1 MIPRTAIVLAVVS
14 ALGWSAQAETITV
27 DAGKTH
33 QTIEGFGTC
42 LIAWQDKFRTLYRT
56 EGFQRIYAEEV
67 GCNILRINLWGP
79 VSKTP
84 AKDPDEIRWQDFDVE
99 GEPRAKIF
107 IEFAKGLKKVNP
119 DVRCIGTVWSPPAWM
134 KVNGKITGGGKS
146 IRADSYAGVTNRVKS
161 EYFPHFVQWMVEM
174 AKMHK
179 AAGVPLYGISPGN
192 EVQFNQ
198 RFESCVWTG
207 EDYAKI
213 IAMLG
218 DALDKAELGETKIF
232 GPETMTSHFYRG
244 GTPDYIRAIAKNAKA
259 IKHLDAFATHGY
271 EDGFKAEMKANSSRR
286 FWDLIK
292 DSGKAYWMTEGGTRG
307 HDWPEPITEGVAVA
321 IHNSL
326 VAGNCSAFVPWQ
338 ITESKKSTHG
348 LMVWDKKT
356 PKTYA
361 AMHYTRFIPAG
372 SARIDTEPGFGAVK
386 AGAFLHEK
394 QKRLA
399 IVLINDADESR
410 EASLALKRLTGLT
423 ALEAYRTSAEE
434 SLQRIADVR
443 VDEGNASLTLPARSI
458 VTLTARGVQTSKRR

>member
-1 MIPRTAIVLAVVS
+1 MTLRTAVVLAVLSSLAVP
-14 ALGWSAQAETITV
+14 AQAGPITV
-27 DAGKTH
+27 DASGTH

-42 LIAWQDKFRTLYRT
+42 LIAWQDKFRKLYRT
-56 EGFQRIYAEEV
+56 ESFQKIYAREV

-79 VSKTP
+79 VSKKHVSDP
-84 AKDPDEIRWQDFDVE
+84 KDIRWQDFDIE

-107 IEFAKGLKKVNP
+107 LEFAKGLKKLNP

-146 IRADSYAGVTNRVKS
+146 IRAESYRGVNNRVKR
-161 EYFPHFVQWMVEM
+161 ECFEHFVRWIVEM

-207 EDYAKI
+207 EDFAKI
-213 IAMLG
+213 VAMLG
-218 DALDKAELGETKIF
+218 EALDEADLGETKIF

-244 GTPDYIRAIAKNAKA
+244 GTPDYIRALARNEQA
-259 IKHLDAFATHGY
+259 IKHLDVFATHGY

-286 FWDLIK
+286 FWNLIEDYDK
-292 DSGKAYWMTEGGTRG
+292 PYWMTEGGTRG
-307 HDWPEPITEGVAVA
+307 HDWPEPITQGVAVA
-321 IHNSL
+321 IHNAL

-348 LMVWDKKT
+348 LMVWDNKT

-361 AMHYTRFIPAG
+361 AMHYIRFIPAG
-372 SARIDTEPGFGAVK
+372 SVRIDAEPAFQAVK

-394 QKRLA
+394 DQRLTV
-399 IVLINDADESR
+399 VLINDTARSR
-410 EASLALKRLTGLT
+410 DATLALKHLTGLS
-423 ALEAYRTSAEE
+423 ALEAYRTSAKE
-434 SLQRIADVR
+434 SLQRLADVR
-443 VDEGNASLTLPARSI
+443 VDQAKASLSLPARSI
-458 VTLTARGVQTSKRR
+458 VTLTAKGVQASKRK